1 MAKLPGKALKIVI
14 GVVVVAIVAGVGW
27 FAFLRPS
34 PTKTV
39 TADFPEAVGIYP
51 GTPVRILGVNVGK
64 VDSATPEGG
73 FVKVTMSYSASYKVP
88 AKASAV
94 EVANSLVSD
103 RYIQLTPVY
112 TGGPVMADHA
122 VIPVSRT
129 GSPSELDDIYA
140 ALDKLAVALGPNGAN
155 KGGKQ
160 NGPLSTLLKVSAAN
174 LKGNGTALGNSISK
188 LAAAARTLA
197 DGRENLFGTVRN
209 LAKFSQTLA
218 SSDKQVRL
226 FNTQLAQ
233 VTSDLAGERGDL
245 GLALHDLGTAL
256 DEVKGFIQ
264 HNASTFHTSVKQLE
278 GVTNLL
284 VREKSSL
291 EETLAVA
298 PVALANIVHAY
309 QPNIGAIAT
318 RGNLASLTDIQP
330 STVCAI
336 LYNALGNNQVGDLLG
351 PVTTPLL
358 KVCGK
363 VLGKDP
369 SKAIQQILG
378 LTPKQLDAL
387 RKKLLGVLGG
397 GGGGGGGG
405 LPIGGIVGSGET
417 SQQSGGTGGSLGGIP
432 GASGGGS

>member
-1 MAKLPGKALKIVI
+1 MAKFSGKAFKIVI
-14 GVVVVAIVAGVGW
+14 GVVVVVIVAGVAW

-34 PTKTV
+34 PTRTV

-51 GTPVRILGVNVGK
+51 GTPVKILGVNVGK
-64 VDSATPEGG
+64 VDSATPMGSY
-73 FVKVTMSYSASYKVP
+73 VKVTISYSASYKVP

-112 TGGPVMADHA
+112 TGGAVMADHA
-122 VIPVSRT
+122 NIPMSRT

-174 LKGNGTALGNSISK
+174 LKGNGTALGNSITK

-209 LAKFSQTLA
+209 LAQFSQTLA
-218 SSDKQVRL
+218 SSDTQVRL

-245 GLALHDLGTAL
+245 GLALRDLGTAL

-264 HNASTFHTSVKQLE
+264 KNATKFHTSVKQLE
-278 GVTNLL
+278 GVTDIL
-284 VREKSSL
+284 VQEKSSL

-330 STVCAI
+330 PTVCAL
-336 LYNALGNNQVGDLLG
+336 LYNAIGNNKVGNILG
-351 PVTTPLL
+351 PVT
-358 KVCGK
+358 KAVIGVCGK

-378 LTPKQLDAL
+378 LTKKQLEAL
-387 RKKLLGVLGG
+387 RKKLLGGL
-397 GGGGGGGG
+397 GGGGGG
-405 LPIGGIVGSGET
+405 LPGGIGGIVGGPGET
-417 SQQSGGTGGSLGGIP
+417 SQQSGGGGLVGAIP